1 MQVYLIEVSR
11 HWLTGWSERGTSLYK
26 VLCTIFN
33 GRIFVNPTL
42 LEAKRHSQVKE
53 NIADRHQLEVMPM
66 SRLVSP
72 NPFDWSSEDQDDE
85 VLIIMLCGFAQV
97 QTTIPE

>member
-1 MQVYLIEVSR
+1 MVN
-11 HWLTGWSERGTSLYK
+11 WMERRARGGLLCK

-72 NPFDWSSEDQDDE
+72 NPFDWSPEDQDDE

-97 QTTIPE
+97 QTTITE